1 MKKIMINTNSQIKL
15 KNTMLKS
22 KLCDDSDVYT
32 HTCIHTNTCIH
43 AWDFDILILV
53 IFLERV
59 FFIDGFQICFP
70 IKQI

>member
-1 MKKIMINTNSQIKL
+1 
-15 KNTMLKS
+15 MLKS